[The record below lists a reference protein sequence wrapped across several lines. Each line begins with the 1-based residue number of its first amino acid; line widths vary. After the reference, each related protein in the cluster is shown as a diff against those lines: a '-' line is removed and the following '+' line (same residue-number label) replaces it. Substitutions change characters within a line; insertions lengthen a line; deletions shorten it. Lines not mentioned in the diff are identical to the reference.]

1 MGEIID
7 KILFLLFVLPVL
19 MIKDLWERVTKNM
32 TKAQKKKML
41 WRIPYVLIFILLIL
55 AILLIMKGYRWN

>member
-1 MGEIID
+1 MGEIFD

-19 MIKDLWERVTKNM
+19 LIKDLWERVTKNM

-41 WRIPYVLIFILLIL
+41 WRIPYLLIIILIIL
-55 AILLIMKGYRWN
+55 AIVLLRAGYRWS